1 MARLGVDATSVASD
15 GKGIAR
21 VQRRTVEALAALGRH
36 ELVVFARHPEE
47 LPGAIPVTA
56 RPALRWEQLGLAR
69 AFREHD
75 LDVLLTWTER
85 LPLRGGGRYVVWLFE
100 PPTDRIRQNRLVGAS
115 AYQRASDIVTLA
127 LWKRSLRRAALV
139 LTGSNATRDA
149 IRDVAPRAWTLY
161 PGLDPM
167 FSPGVGSRGNRYVL
181 HIASNDPRDDT
192 ETAVA
197 AFAEVRRRVGSDIS
211 LLVAGGRRVDGDG
224 VRSVGRVSDAALVE
238 LYQGAAAY
246 LDCSLYEGFGYQVLE
261 AMACGAPVVATRVT
275 SIPELVG
282 DVGLLCEPRSTNEVA
297 NALVRVLSDEALA
310 ADLGRRGAER
320 AARFTWEHAARDLA
334 NAVDKLVGP

>member
-1 MARLGVDATSVASD
+1 MVRLGIDATSVAPE

-47 LPGAIPVTA
+47 LTGAVQVTD
-56 RPALRWEQLGLAR
+56 RPALRWEQLGLQR
-69 AFREHD
+69 VFREHD
-75 LDVLLTWTER
+75 LDALLTWTER

-100 PPTDRIRQNRLVGAS
+100 PPTHRIRRNRLVGAG
-115 AYQRASDIVTLA
+115 AYQRASDLVTLA

-161 PGLDPM
+161 PGLDAS
-167 FSPGVGSRGNRYVL
+167 FSPGAGSRDGRYVL

-192 ETAVA
+192 ETALA
-197 AFAEVRRRVGSDIS
+197 AFAEVRRRVGAGIG
-211 LLVAGGRRVDGDG
+211 LLVAGGRRVEGEG
-224 VRSVGRVSDAALVE
+224 VVSLGRVSDAELVD
-238 LYQGAAAY
+238 LYRGASAY

-261 AMACGAPVVATRVT
+261 AMACGAPVVATHVT
-275 SIPELVG
+275 SIPEIVG
-282 DVGLLCEPRSTNEVA
+282 DAGLLCEPRSPQGIA
-297 NALVRVLSDEALA
+297 DALVRVLSDEALA
-310 ADLGRRGAER
+310 ADLRRRGADR
-320 AARFTWEHAARDLA
+320 AARFTWERTASDLA
-334 NAVDKLVGP
+334 NAVDKLVAS